1 LGYVS
6 EGTPMI
12 LDFFFAGRSASEVS
26 RDFGA
31 AIVMAF
37 SGIEAKLTASS
48 LVCDQGHFFRPDDKI
63 IALSVFLGYPL
74 HLKMLT
80 RF

>member
-6 EGTPMI
+6 KGTPMI
-12 LDFFFAGRSASEVS
+12 LDFFFAGRAASEVS

-37 SGIEAKLTASS
+37 SGIETKLTVSS
-48 LVCDQGHFFRPDDKI
+48 LVCDPGHFFQT
-63 IALSVFLGYPL
+63 G
-74 HLKMLT
+74 
-80 RF
+80 